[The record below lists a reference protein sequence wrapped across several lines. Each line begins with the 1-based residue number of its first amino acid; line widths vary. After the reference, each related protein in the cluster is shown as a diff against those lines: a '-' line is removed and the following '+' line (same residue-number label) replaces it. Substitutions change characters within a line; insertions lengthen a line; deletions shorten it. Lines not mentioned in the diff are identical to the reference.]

1 MAEKQME
8 QDVACKSEGH
18 DKHLC
23 HLMCDGFH
31 RWFRMRNLDAK
42 IAAELQIKANIFA
55 NLSNYRKPLNLRK
68 NSVYFSGSS
77 IWV

>member
-31 RWFRMRNLDAK
+31 LSHPQEYREMVQNA
-42 IAAELQIKANIFA
+42 LQIKANIFA

>member
-8 QDVACKSEGH
+8 QNAECKSEGH

-31 RWFRMRNLDAK
+31 LSHPQEYKEIVQSSQFRCQNCGRTANKTEHLCEP
-42 IAAELQIKANIFA
+42 IEL
-55 NLSNYRKPLNLRK
+55 
-68 NSVYFSGSS
+68 
-77 IWV
+77 